1 MAEKNPA
8 LGAADVVVTLGA
20 PDDTE
25 DYTLKVRPLVIK
37 TLCATHGGLRPCIEK
52 IQALDMNLM
61 LQVVM
66 LGTDAKGRMARE
78 LEEWID
84 MFLEPCYAALFG
96 LNIGLSPDVDVSYF
110 MAYPWHHHSE
120 CMHLSCMTNNMRWNR
135 ATGGCVPSV
144 IAGADAQAYTG
155 GDAQCS
161 KVMDKYERVACKQT
175 TSDLSAQLTKF
186 KNCWSSNSIGNV
198 DHMINYFCLPVLTTT
213 KSTTANL
220 LANMDACV

>member
-37 TLCATHGGLRPCIEK
+37 TLCATQGGLRPCIEK

-78 LEEWID
+78 LEDRFW
-84 MFLEPCYAALFG
+84 LTAVTALIQP
-96 LNIGLSPDVDVSYF
+96 L
-110 MAYPWHHHSE
+110 
-120 CMHLSCMTNNMRWNR
+120 
-135 ATGGCVPSV
+135 
-144 IAGADAQAYTG
+144 
-155 GDAQCS
+155 
-161 KVMDKYERVACKQT
+161 T
-175 TSDLSAQLTKF
+175 T
-186 KNCWSSNSIGNV
+186 
-198 DHMINYFCLPVLTTT
+198 FCLTLMNGGRPLTEAEPDDDE
-213 KSTTANL
+213 KDDEAAEGNG
-220 LANMDACV
+220 